1 MMMEL
6 YQIRY
11 FLALSEA
18 LNFTH
23 AAERCNVTQPALS
36 RAIQRLEEELGGL
49 LFRRERSQ
57 THLTDLGRLVKP
69 QLEDILHQTDAA
81 SRAARAFL
89 KLEHAPLS
97 VGVMC
102 TIGPA
107 RFVSF
112 LTEFRKKNPG
122 IRLTLLEAPP
132 QRLSELLLD
141 GKIDVAIMA
150 QPEPFHERLDTMPLY
165 AERFVIGFPVNHP
178 FEARNAVA
186 LRETDGQS
194 YLDRINCE
202 YASFIDTLYEKQ
214 GVSLNVEYRSERE
227 DWIQILIAAGM
238 GIAILPEYSATVP
251 GVLVRPIVEPEIT
264 RQVSLVTIAG
274 RRFSAAVSAFVR
286 GLRAH
291 RWTS

>member
-1 MMMEL
+1 M
-6 YQIRY
+6 R
-11 FLALSEA
+11 
-18 LNFTH
+18 
-23 AAERCNVTQPALS
+23 
-36 RAIQRLEEELGGL
+36 
-49 LFRRERSQ
+49 
-57 THLTDLGRLVKP
+57 P
-69 QLEDILHQTDAA
+69 QLEDILSQTDAA

-112 LTEFRKKNPG
+112 LTDFRKKNPG

-132 QRLSELLLD
+132 KRLSELLLE
-141 GKIDVAIMA
+141 GRIDVAIMA
-150 QPEPFHERLDTMPLY
+150 QPEPFHERLDAMPLY
-165 AERFVIGFPVNHP
+165 GERFVIGFPVSHP
-178 FEARNAVA
+178 FEARNAVT
-186 LRETDGQS
+186 LRETDSQS

-202 YASFIDTLYEKQ
+202 YASFIDTLCEKQ
-214 GVSLNVEYRSERE
+214 GITLNVEYRSERE

-251 GVLVRPIVEPEIT
+251 GVLTRPIIEPEII
-264 RQVSLVTIAG
+264 RQVCLVTIAG
-274 RRFSAAVSAFVR
+274 RRFSAAVSTFVR

-291 RWTS
+291 RWMP